1 VPHSILI
8 ADDSPLIRQSLRRWL
23 EFNHW
28 QVCGEASDGL
38 DAIEKAK
45 ELKPDLIVLDL
56 SMPGMNGLEAAR
68 ELKRIN
74 PSIPLLMFTSFNT
87 PNVKCEAI
95 AAGCGAVVSK
105 SDPQQLLVES
115 LQRLLKSTS

>member
-1 VPHSILI
+1 
-8 ADDSPLIRQSLRRWL
+8 
-23 EFNHW
+23 
-28 QVCGEASDGL
+28 
-38 DAIEKAK
+38 
-45 ELKPDLIVLDL
+45 
-56 SMPGMNGLEAAR
+56 MPGMNGLEAAR